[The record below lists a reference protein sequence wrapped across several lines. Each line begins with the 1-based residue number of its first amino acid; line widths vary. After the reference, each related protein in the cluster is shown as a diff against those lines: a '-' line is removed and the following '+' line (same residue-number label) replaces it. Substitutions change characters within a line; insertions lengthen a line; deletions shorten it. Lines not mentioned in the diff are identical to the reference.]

1 MRDALWLSGRCEV
14 TAGTNPSRPTLSVIE
29 GGGGRRRTIWCDRLP
44 GFGLRTYASGRS
56 SYIAQAHMSGRTRVV
71 TIGRVSVM
79 SERQA
84 RSLARLVLLQAYAGQ
99 SPADERQRV
108 RAAPAFPDF
117 MKEYWQRIE
126 PRWKPSTANRNQ
138 YYRRCHLDGAFAGQF
153 IDAIG
158 APDVQRWFVGVS
170 DNAGP
175 GAANRTLAILSA
187 MFARAEA
194 WGYRPE
200 GSNPCRGI
208 RRNRPRRFGRALEPA
223 EIARL
228 GAVLDATASEQPLAA
243 AAVRLLLV
251 TGCRVSELLSLEW
264 SDVRGARLQLRDAK
278 AGPRTVWLG
287 DEARSVLAGLPRA
300 KEQQIVFLNAATGK
314 ATTIPKRYWS
324 KLQRMATLPP
334 TRLHDLR
341 HSFASHAA
349 RGNETMPAIGRMLG
363 HRRPASTAR
372 YTHMDDARLIE
383 AAELVGGAILNF
395 MG

>member
-79 SERQA
+79 SGAQA

-158 APDVQRWFVGVS
+158 APDVHGGSLAYPTMRGRARRTGRLPSSARCSPAPRHGDTGRKDRTRVAAFV
-170 DNAGP
+170 A
-175 GAANRTLAILSA
+175 T
-187 MFARAEA
+187 ARAGSGA
-194 WGYRPE
+194 R
-200 GSNPCRGI
+200 SNPPRSPGLALCWT
-208 RRNRPRRFGRALEPA
+208 RPRPNSR
-223 EIARL
+223 
-228 GAVLDATASEQPLAA
+228 
-243 AAVRLLLV
+243 
-251 TGCRVSELLSLEW
+251 W
-264 SDVRGARLQLRDAK
+264 
-278 AGPRTVWLG
+278 
-287 DEARSVLAGLPRA
+287 
-300 KEQQIVFLNAATGK
+300 
-314 ATTIPKRYWS
+314 
-324 KLQRMATLPP
+324 
-334 TRLHDLR
+334 
-341 HSFASHAA
+341 
-349 RGNETMPAIGRMLG
+349 
-363 HRRPASTAR
+363 RRPPF
-372 YTHMDDARLIE
+372 
-383 AAELVGGAILNF
+383 GCCW
-395 MG
+395 